1 MASLCDRVIFMH
13 YVILSI
19 VESFRDRFA
28 QNVGWATLY

>member
-1 MASLCDRVIFMH
+1 MH

-28 QNVGWATLY
+28 QNVGWATLC